1 MATALE
7 TSIQAE
13 ITAMPAGIR
22 REMAQEKLTEY
33 IAAKAQ
39 LITTSANDITSYTIA
54 GRSVSRRTG
63 SEFAH
68 HIKELET
75 ELFGLIYGENT
86 ILSFS
91 ASAAI

>member
-1 MATALE
+1 MPTALE
-7 TSIQAE
+7 ISIQAE

-22 REMAQEKLTEY
+22 RDMAQEKLTEY

-39 LITTSANDITSYTIA
+39 LVTASANDITSYTIA

-63 SEFAH
+63 SEFARQ
-68 HIKELET
+68 IKDLET

-91 ASAAI
+91 ASAAV